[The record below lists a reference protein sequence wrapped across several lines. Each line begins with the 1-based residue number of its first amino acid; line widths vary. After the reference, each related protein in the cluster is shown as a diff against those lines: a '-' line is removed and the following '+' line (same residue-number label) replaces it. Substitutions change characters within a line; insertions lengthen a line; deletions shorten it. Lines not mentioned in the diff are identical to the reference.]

1 LADEYGWSSSVPNLS
16 GKLKRGSLR
25 YGEAVEL
32 ADVLGYDIV
41 WQKRSE
47 IRSSTKIH
55 GYIRVS
61 TREQNEDRQVIALRE
76 VGVPERNVYIDK
88 QSGKDFERPQYKK
101 LLRKM
106 KKDDL
111 LYIKSIDRLGR
122 NYAEI
127 LEQWR
132 ILTKEKGIDIVV
144 LDMPLLDTR
153 RGKDLMGTFLSDIVL
168 QVLSFVAENERTNIR
183 QRQAEGIAAAKAKGM
198 YGLGGRPNRCPRIFI
213 QCLPALENGRNHRDG
228 SSKGMWDASC
238 HLPLPGRDLRK
249 SQVVVKGVFLQ
260 ECVPFCKENMT
271 NFYFAVLCGFSLNR
285 YRKICCSMI

>member
-1 LADEYGWSSSVPNLS
+1 MYWGMTLCGRNGGNKIE
-16 GKLKRGSLR
+16 
-25 YGEAVEL
+25 
-32 ADVLGYDIV
+32 
-41 WQKRSE
+41 QK
-47 IRSSTKIH
+47 IY

-76 VGVPERNVYIDK
+76 VGVPEKNVYIDK

-132 ILTKEKGIDIVV
+132 FLTKEKGIDIVV

-153 RGKDLMGTFLSDIVL
+153 RGRTYWELSSVTLCCKYCLLWQRTSAPTSGSGRLRVL
-168 QVLSFVAENERTNIR
+168 LR
-183 QRQAEGIAAAKAKGM
+183 QKPRAF
-198 YGLGGRPNRCPRIFI
+198 GLGGHPNRCPRISIPFTSVGKW
-213 QCLPALENGRNHRDG
+213 EK
-228 SSKGMWDASC
+228 S
-238 HLPLPGRDLRK
+238 PGRQQQRNVGCPLLPSVTGQRFTK
-249 SQVVVKGVFLQ
+249 KPSCCKRGVFTGM
-260 ECVPFCKENMT
+260 CT
-271 NFYFAVLCGFSLNR
+271 FS
-285 YRKICCSMI
+285 

>member
-1 LADEYGWSSSVPNLS
+1 MCWGMTLCGRNGGNKIE
-16 GKLKRGSLR
+16 
-25 YGEAVEL
+25 
-32 ADVLGYDIV
+32 
-41 WQKRSE
+41 QK
-47 IRSSTKIH
+47 IY

-76 VGVPERNVYIDK
+76 VGVPEKNVYIDK

-101 LLRKM
+101 LLRRM

-122 NYAEI
+122 NYSEI

-168 QVLSFVAENERTNIR
+168 
-183 QRQAEGIAAAKAKGM
+183 
-198 YGLGGRPNRCPRIFI
+198 
-213 QCLPALENGRNHRDG
+213 
-228 SSKGMWDASC
+228 
-238 HLPLPGRDLRK
+238 
-249 SQVVVKGVFLQ
+249 
-260 ECVPFCKENMT
+260 
-271 NFYFAVLCGFSLNR
+271 
-285 YRKICCSMI
+285 